1 MNGTSILKWTA
12 ALAVALCA
20 ASSPGQVDVRGTAG
34 GKTSVCADGLKGGG
48 GLSQMGLQILKT
60 DLERT
65 GWIKLAGAGV
75 ASVQLGGS
83 VAADASGGV
92 AFQLRATDAAGNAV
106 FQRNYQAQGTAGAV
120 VSTAHRAADEFTHAV
135 TGKKTFLQAKLACL
149 KSDGTARTVQIC
161 DSAMR
166 FTQPIRAGG
175 GPSRQEICVRPRWSW
190 DGGKI
195 TFTSFLRRFPD
206 VYMYE
211 LATGRIIPLAQ
222 WPGMNTG
229 GALSPDGRSLAV
241 ILSKDGNPD
250 LYVMDMATKQ
260 LKRLTNTRGVSE
272 GSPCWSPD
280 GQRIAYVSDAT
291 RTPQIYV
298 ISRNGGQPQQL
309 TRGAHSASPDWGPG
323 GLIAY
328 QTQQGRQF
336 QIAVMDPNT
345 RQERVVTAFDASYE
359 DPSWAPDGRHL
370 AATRTVN
377 YRTDIVLLDTE
388 RDAMGRIPAAVP
400 LTQDG
405 TWSSPAWTH

>member
-1 MNGTSILKWTA
+1 MKWLA

-20 ASSPGQVDVRGTAG
+20 ASSPGQAIIRGKAG
-34 GKTSVCADGLKGGG
+34 AQTPVCADSLRGAG
-48 GLSQMGLQILKT
+48 GLAPLGVQVIKT
-60 DLERT
+60 DLGRT
-65 GWIKLAGAGV
+65 GWTTLADAGT
-75 ASVQLGGS
+75 ASVQLGGGVS
-83 VAADASGGV
+83 ADASGGV
-92 AFQLRATDAAGNAV
+92 TFQLRATDAAGNAV
-106 FQRNYQAQGTAGAV
+106 FQRTYQCQGTAGAV
-120 VSTAHRAADEFTHAV
+120 VGTAHKAADEFTQAV
-135 TGKKTFLQAKLACL
+135 TGKKTFLQAKIACL
-149 KSDGTARTVQIC
+149 KSAGGTRTVQIG

-175 GPSRQEICVRPRWSW
+175 GPARQEICVRPRWSW

-211 LATGRIIPLAQ
+211 LATGRITPLAQ

-229 GALSPDGRSLAV
+229 GALSPDSRSLAV

-250 LYVMDMATKQ
+250 LYVMDMATRQ

-298 ISRNGGQPQQL
+298 IPRNGGQPQQL

-328 QTQQGRQF
+328 QVQQGRQF

-388 RDAMGRIPAAVP
+388 RDAMGRIPPAVQ

>member
-1 MNGTSILKWTA
+1 MTRWAMAAVA
-12 ALAVALCA
+12 ALWAA
-20 ASSPGQVDVRGTAG
+20 ASAMGQVTVRGTAG
-34 GKTSVCADGLKGGG
+34 GKVSVCADGLRGGG
-48 GLSQMGLQILKT
+48 GLAQLGVQVLKS
-60 DLERT
+60 DLDRT
-65 GWIKLAGAGV
+65 GWIKLAGAGA
-75 ASVQLGGS
+75 ASIQLGGS
-83 VAADASGGV
+83 VMPDAAGGV

-106 FQRNYQAQGTAGAV
+106 FQRAYAAQGMSGAV
-120 VSTAHRAADEFTHAV
+120 VSTAHRAADEFTQAV
-135 TGKKTFLQAKLACL
+135 TGKKTFLQAKIACL
-149 KSDGTARTVQIC
+149 KSSGTAKTVQIG
-161 DSAMR
+161 DSSMR
-166 FTQPIRAGG
+166 VTHPIRSGGAG
-175 GPSRQEICVRPRWSW
+175 PARQENCVRPRWSW

-211 LATGRIIPLAQ
+211 LATGRITPLAQ

-250 LYVMDMATKQ
+250 LYVMDMATRQ

-298 ISRNGGQPQQL
+298 IPRNGGQPQQL

-328 QTQQGRQF
+328 QVQQGRQF

-345 RQERVVTAFDASYE
+345 RQERVITAFDASYE

-388 RDAMGRIPAAVP
+388 RDSMGRIPPAVQ